1 MKLILARL
9 WRFLRLPKN
18 FQLLIMRIIQ
28 NQFLIGVTG
37 IIFNDKQE
45 VLLFKH
51 SYRQTVWSLPGGY
64 LKSKEHPLEGLE
76 REINEESGLVVSVDQ
91 QLKTRTDRDSA
102 RLDICCV
109 GKFIGG
115 EFTPSHEVTEHGFF
129 SFDNLPLISKK
140 QLYLIEL
147 AINQKKNSPVKI
159 NDKIDKPT
167 SFISR
172 LKFLI
177 GTEPNKE

>member
-1 MKLILARL
+1 
-9 WRFLRLPKN
+9 
-18 FQLLIMRIIQ
+18 MRTLQ
-28 NQFLIGVTG
+28 DQFLIGVTG

-64 LKSKEHPLEGLE
+64 LKSKEHPQEGLE
-76 REINEESGLVVSVDQ
+76 REIEEESGLVVSVDQ
-91 QLKTRTDRDSA
+91 QLKTRTDRNSA
-102 RLDICCV
+102 RLDMCYV

-115 EFTPSHEVTEHGFF
+115 KFTPSHEVSEYGFF
-129 SFDNLPLISKK
+129 SFDNLPMISTN
-140 QLYLIEL
+140 QLYLINL
-147 AINQKKNSPVKI
+147 AINQKNNSE
-159 NDKIDKPT
+159 DKITDKVDKPN

-177 GTEPNKE
+177 GTSPSKKK